1 MNGAN
6 SDEGENRVHKG
17 ENKNVKWELNDYGDQ

>member
-1 MNGAN
+1 MNGAD
-6 SDEGENRVHKG
+6 SDGGENRVHEG